1 MYLRALQNTMP
12 CGSSCEPPYFYCV
25 RDKCCSS
32 RYVGDSCQFDVLYYD
47 TAFLGIYFLFSIV
60 ALVSYYHTSRRYPD
74 GFSTTKATILAVI
87 IFFFAKMVGKLLG
100 VLTWT
105 LSFQNEYYFLFRQF
119 LVGDFSWTC
128 IIAVLSLNI
137 LDWMQI
143 MSKITVHDITQY
155 DNSCKYMPVFCVV
168 VFLSLLLGSLDL
180 VGEYT
185 DWKFTQILV
194 FSYGLIASAILS
206 LIFFMSSRAI
216 INELANIN
224 IKATNEM
231 ISRLQKF
238 RWGVM
243 IFILSFVVITGV
255 QLLLKYY
262 FDTSN
267 PELFVD
273 SVSEILMSAIPTMI
287 CYFVLKRIDM

>member
-1 MYLRALQNTMP
+1 MGSLQRRLPYLPL
-12 CGSSCEPPYFYCV
+12 
-25 RDKCCSS
+25 
-32 RYVGDSCQFDVLYYD
+32 
-47 TAFLGIYFLFSIV
+47 LF
-60 ALVSYYHTSRRYPD
+60 
-74 GFSTTKATILAVI
+74 
-87 IFFFAKMVGKLLG
+87 FFFAKMVGKLLG

-105 LSFQNEYYFLFRQF
+105 LSFVQNEYYFLFRQF

-155 DNSCKYMPVFCVV
+155 DNSCKYMPVFFVV
-168 VFLSLLLGSLDL
+168 VFLSLLLGSLDM
-180 VGEYT
+180 VGESYT

-194 FSYGLIASAILS
+194 FSYGLIASSVLS
-206 LIFFMSSRAI
+206 LIFFISSRAI
-216 INELANIN
+216 INELKNIN

-238 RWGVM
+238 RWSVM
-243 IFILSFVVITGV
+243 IFISSFVVITGV

-262 FDTSN
+262 FNTTN
-267 PELFVD
+267 PDLFIEIAH
-273 SVSEILMSAIPTMI
+273 EILMSAIPTMI
-287 CYFVLKRIDM
+287 CYFVLKRIDISEY